1 MAIIT
6 ETTNTNVRL
15 YGNAPYKVAVIHGGP
30 GAAGSMRHLAWELS
44 SMCSV
49 IEPLQSKYNIQSL
62 VRELDRQLNASAE
75 MPMILIGHS
84 WGAWLSIIYA
94 THYPENVTGLILVGC
109 PPFEDRY
116 VPAIT
121 ENRIRRLGTVMGT
134 EFRQLLYNMSNGV
147 TASDME
153 RLERLVEKSDNCHTI
168 PGYRCCRPDSRM
180 YESVWKEAA
189 TLRTEGKIKEMI
201 SHLHCPLYFI
211 HGCEDPHPLEGITMP
226 LDEMHIRYHL
236 YTLENCGHSPFLETE
251 IHDTFCSLL
260 YKIIN
265 NINKHQ

>member
-49 IEPLQSKYNIQSL
+49 IEPMQSKYNIQSL

-75 MPMILIGHS
+75 MPMIFIGHS

-109 PPFEDRY
+109 
-116 VPAIT
+116 
-121 ENRIRRLGTVMGT
+121 RLSKTD
-134 EFRQLLYNMSNGV
+134 MSQ
-147 TASDME
+147 
-153 RLERLVEKSDNCHTI
+153 
-168 PGYRCCRPDSRM
+168 P
-180 YESVWKEAA
+180 
-189 TLRTEGKIKEMI
+189 
-201 SHLHCPLYFI
+201 
-211 HGCEDPHPLEGITMP
+211 
-226 LDEMHIRYHL
+226 
-236 YTLENCGHSPFLETE
+236 
-251 IHDTFCSLL
+251 
-260 YKIIN
+260 
-265 NINKHQ
+265 